1 MPVALRLLCGAVR
14 RRFARLLLRWLPGL
28 ALAAPATAEA
38 HLLNMTRVAVNFG
51 AGPELRVTVD
61 LDLTQALGGPAG
73 YAALLAADAAGRDR
87 ATGEL
92 GPRLDGW
99 LAMQADGVRVP
110 LRFLRA
116 KLPQLAPGEVADP
129 NVAAMTTFELAAVWP
144 AGAKVLAL
152 ATAAQAPLEYPV
164 ALSCV
169 ARAREVA
176 ITRWIELPGT
186 ASREFAVPEAVLAD
200 LAPPPAPA
208 GAPGLAAAPAPV
220 RGPTSG
226 ADAAADVSPTA
237 LRIARHLETAG
248 QYLWLGFLH
257 ILPRGADH
265 ILFVLGLFLL
275 APAWRPLLA
284 QTTAFTVAH
293 TTTLGLAAY
302 GLVAVPSRIVEP
314 LIALSIAC
322 VALENIFRPKLSSA
336 RLAVVF
342 GFGLLH
348 GLGFASSLSE
358 VPLPRREF
366 LTALLAFNFG
376 VDFGQLTV
384 IALAF
389 GAVGWWRNRTW
400 YRTRIV
406 IPTCGLIAAVGLAWT
421 GQRVFG

>member
-1 MPVALRLLCGAVR
+1 MALRLLCGPVR
-14 RRFARLLLRWLPGL
+14 RRIARLLLRWLPGL
-28 ALAAPATAEA
+28 ALAFPAAAEA
-38 HLLNMTRVAVNFG
+38 HLLNMTRVAVAFG

-73 YAALLAADAAGRDR
+73 YAALLAADAAGRER
-87 ATGEL
+87 ITGEL

-116 KLPQLAPGEVADP
+116 RLPQVAPGEVADP

-144 AGAKVLAL
+144 TGAKVLAL

-169 ARAREVA
+169 APAREVA
-176 ITRWIELPGT
+176 ITRWVELPGT
-186 ASREFAVPEAVLAD
+186 ASREFTVPESVLGD
-200 LAPPPAPA
+200 LVPPPA
-208 GAPGLAAAPAPV
+208 AAAPAAASVPAA
-220 RGPTSG
+220 T
-226 ADAAADVSPTA
+226 ADAAANVSPTA
-237 LRIARHLETAG
+237 LRIAQHLETAG

-275 APAWRPLLA
+275 APAWRPLLT

-348 GLGFASSLSE
+348 GLGFASSLAE

-400 YRTRIV
+400 YRPRIV
-406 IPTCGLIAAVGLAWT
+406 IPACGLIAAVGLAWT
-421 GQRVFG
+421 GQRLFG

>member
-1 MPVALRLLCGAVR
+1 MALRLLCSGVR

-28 ALAAPATAEA
+28 ALAAPAPAAA
-38 HLLNMTRVAVNFG
+38 HLLNMTRVAVAFG
-51 AGPELRVTVD
+51 AGPEIRVTADID
-61 LDLTQALGGPAG
+61 LSQALGGTDG
-73 YAALLAADAAGRDR
+73 YAALLAADPAAQERTTR
-87 ATGEL
+87 EL
-92 GPRLDGW
+92 GQRLDGW
-99 LAMQADGVRVP
+99 IAVQADGQRLP
-110 LRFLRA
+110 LRFIRGRV
-116 KLPQLAPGEVADP
+116 PQVAPESAGDPGVA
-129 NVAAMTTFELAAVWP
+129 VMTTFELAAAWP

-152 ATAAQAPLEYPV
+152 ATTAQAPLEYPV
-164 ALSCV
+164 ALSCL
-169 ARAREVA
+169 APAHQVA

-186 ASREFAVPEAVLAD
+186 ASREFTVPGAVLAD
-200 LAPPPAPA
+200 LVP
-208 GAPGLAAAPAPV
+208 AAPAVVAAGVAPPV
-220 RGPTSG
+220 PAPVAT
-226 ADAAADVSPTA
+226 ADAAANISPTA
-237 LRIARHLETAG
+237 LRIAQHLETAG

-275 APAWRPLLA
+275 APAWRPLLT

-348 GLGFASSLSE
+348 GLGFASSLAE

-389 GAVGWWRNRTW
+389 GAVGWWRHRTW
-400 YRTRIV
+400 YRARIV
-406 IPTCGLIAAVGLAWT
+406 IPACGLIAAVGLAWT
-421 GQRVFG
+421 GQRLFT